1 MQHDTPHAVTSQA
14 PRLLFRLKRLAL
26 AGVVAGCFAG
36 GVFAGPV
43 ASAVSAHAPTIA
55 SGCTSSDGPCVVRGL

>member
-1 MQHDTPHAVTSQA
+1 MHYDTPRATESQS
-14 PRLLFRLKRLAL
+14 PRLMFRLKRLAL

-36 GVFAGPV
+36 GVLAGPV

>member
-1 MQHDTPHAVTSQA
+1 M
-14 PRLLFRLKRLAL
+14 FRLKRLAL

-36 GVFAGPV
+36 GVLAGPV